1 MQSRIVFED
10 SNATAYQWG
19 KYTLGL
25 GRHYTWQKSD
35 IASRNKYRWSKYNAV
50 QVEEPTY
57 IWGKYGLVEANQ
69 YYTWDRAQYGGVSSY
84 AWDKYNIIPAGTVT
98 YNWSKSYPQ
107 YLWGKFQKVE
117 VPVYNYTY
125 AINNSYTTFPVT
137 QTDYKTI
144 ADKWWE
150 EDLSKFIKIGS
161 CTFDGNVSNP
171 SGSTHPVGY
180 MCISKNSTLD
190 ASTGVQSP
198 ASAIYSSVGF
208 YKVNDFNSSSNG
220 TVIGYM
226 YHGLYQYQSY
236 SYMRPADITEK
247 STNSKYN
254 PIQKVTIDPGFYT
267 TFFDESISH
276 SGSNA
281 QQPEF
286 QVVFVKT
293 SGTTCDMYVRGIN
306 NYGVTYTRTPTGET
320 TIEKGTFIESVTSTN
335 RNTYP
340 DDDYDDN
347 YYYVYDGYSAGAFI
361 ESVVSDSA
369 NTYPDKDIKGDYYY
383 IYTGK
388 DLAYVDKK
396 GTLNSSV
403 TSEDRKAY
411 PDNGVV
417 DGYWYVYTGQS
428 YKTQYYQTGRY
439 LQRAVI
445 SEQIYY
451 SDTKPTLDRNTGQ
464 YTLAYK
470 GVVTS
475 ATVTTE
481 LIAEWLSQGYKY
493 FTTGGYSGRSN
504 YYELL
509 PTTTKYANDY
519 GYNNLLQYQRSSAAG
534 PIEEYGNYLG
544 IQLENPAYYQQV
556 DPTTKAQVKGNFI
569 EEVES
574 NQDDTYPKDGPAAGY
589 YWVYSRQVGQESIG
603 KGTYVEDVTAYA
615 LDTYPQ
621 DGAISGFWYVYQ
633 DYELEYYQGDII
645 TEVNSLDQAKYP
657 QNGIQEGYWYK
668 YTGYSDEDFANEFV
682 DFVTYP
688 DRSYYPT
695 NGEKNGYWYIYI
707 SPVGADLYTITTSEM
722 TKQVSYSQCVNT
734 TADYTIG
741 DAVSATAEFE
751 ILDPDKTATKYTG
764 LKFRYYTQMPNDNQ
778 WRLVGKFNTKEID
791 RVDEHSVKI
800 VGYDEVSLFDIYV
813 DDWIDSVTWP
823 MTLKDMFQSLCTYCG
838 AKFIST
844 DFTNSNFIVK
854 DNFTGINTT
863 GRQVLGYIAQAAASF
878 IYADANGIITIK
890 QYSETGTAIDKTKYT
905 TAVVSDYVTPL
916 INKLTIQMT
925 ENDLGVSTGDG
936 DVVYKI
942 TNNPL
947 FYTEN
952 ENEISTAANHIFS
965 VIKQVNYTPCTI
977 SMLEDYGINCGDI
990 ITIDGKSTYI
1000 MTKSITPEGVELTSL
1015 GTKDREATGEET
1027 NSEIIALRGKT
1038 NELTRDLEQTKS
1050 TITDTAEE
1058 LRSEITQTAN
1068 TINAKI
1074 DYQGE
1079 TISQLQLGLDGIKLT
1094 YNAEAGT
1101 ASITI
1106 GDMTV
1111 SNLVDGKYV
1120 DEVVAGINIQG
1131 YVKFTDLQ
1139 TAGATT
1145 INGSN
1150 ITTGTISADRLALTG
1165 SIAWG
1170 DLSNATKAKIIE
1182 YAEDAASSA
1191 AGVPSYIHSTYIDE
1205 TNIYSPNIYGAKITA
1220 GTSSDGFIRMQSNG
1234 MEFRSSTGGSLIGMG
1249 YYPGKY
1255 NFPYFLLGGG
1265 IDTYGTD
1272 RGMIKKYSN
1281 GIWIGDSD
1289 GVSSSTVGSGT
1300 GLFVRFTD
1308 STLWK
1313 YENGKA
1319 TKL

>member
-98 YNWSKSYPQ
+98 YNWSKNYPQ

-125 AINNSYTTFPVT
+125 SINNSYTTFPAPSYAGSDAT
-137 QTDYKTI
+137 DKQT
-144 ADKWWE
+144 
-150 EDLSKFIKIGS
+150 LL
-161 CTFDGNVSNP
+161 N
-171 SGSTHPVGY
+171 
-180 MCISKNSTLD
+180 
-190 ASTGVQSP
+190 
-198 ASAIYSSVGF
+198 
-208 YKVNDFNSSSNG
+208 
-220 TVIGYM
+220 
-226 YHGLYQYQSY
+226 
-236 SYMRPADITEK
+236 ADITGFVKIGTATFDPTTSKQISGNYTGGVRYGTQTSISTTTGIQSLTSPSTYNARYLELNSIADAAVGDRILGLLTEMSNAKLVAWRPAIK
-247 STNSKYN
+247 SEISSINYPAYC
-254 PIQKVTIDPGFYT
+254 PITALSLDPGYYT
-267 TFFDESISH
+267 AFFPDGSSVSRIGIIFIKES
-276 SGSNA
+276 N
-281 QQPEF
+281 
-286 QVVFVKT
+286 
-293 SGTTCDMYVRGIN
+293 TTAGVYVAGIN
-306 NYGVTYTRTPTGET
+306 NYGVTYTRTPTGQT

-361 ESVVSDSA
+361 ESVVSDA
-369 NTYPDKDIKGDYYY
+369 ADTYPDKDIQGDYYY
-383 IYTGK
+383 IYTGR
-388 DLAYVDKK
+388 DVAYVDKK
-396 GTLNSSV
+396 GTLDSSV
-403 TSEDRKAY
+403 TSEDRRAY
-411 PDNGVV
+411 PDNGVT

-445 SEQIYY
+445 SERIYY
-451 SDTKPTLDRNTGQ
+451 SDTKPTLNRDTGQ

-823 MTLKDMFQSLCTYCG
+823 MTLKDMFQSLCSYCG

-925 ENDLGVSTGDG
+925 ETDLGVSTGDG

-952 ENEISTAANHIFS
+952 EDEISTAANHIFS

-1191 AGVPSYIHSTYIDE
+1191 AEVPSYIHSTYIDE
-1205 TNIYSPNIYGAKITA
+1205 TDIYSPNIYGAKITA

-1234 MEFRSSTGGSLIGMG
+1234 MEFRSSSGGSLIGMG

-1308 STLWK
+1308 NTLWK

>member
-1 MQSRIVFED
+1 MQSKIVFED

-35 IASRNKYRWSKYNAV
+35 IASRNKYTWQKYNAV
-50 QVEEPTY
+50 QVEKPTY
-57 IWGKYGLVEANQ
+57 VWGKYGLIQADQ
-69 YYTWDRAQYGGVSSY
+69 YYSWEKSQYPGAYTYS
-84 AWDKYNIIPAGTVT
+84 WDKYNIIPAGTIT
-98 YNWSKSYPQ
+98 YNWSKNYPQ
-107 YLWGKFQKVE
+107 YLWEKFQKLT
-117 VPVYNYTY
+117 VPVYEYKYSVNNTFTSFPAPTYMGNDTTDKNTLLNADINTFVKIGTATFDPTTSKLIAGNYSGGIRYGTKTSISTSTGIQALSSQQTWNARY
-125 AINNSYTTFPVT
+125 LELNS
-137 QTDYKTI
+137 I
-144 ADKWWE
+144 ADATVG
-150 EDLSKFIKIGS
+150 DRILGLLSEGSITNLASWRPAVKSEISTINYPAYCPITALTLDPGYYTAFFPNSDNYSRFAVIFIKE
-161 CTFDGNVSNP
+161 SN
-171 SGSTHPVGY
+171 T
-180 MCISKNSTLD
+180 T
-190 ASTGVQSP
+190 AGV
-198 ASAIYSSVGF
+198 
-208 YKVNDFNSSSNG
+208 
-220 TVIGYM
+220 
-226 YHGLYQYQSY
+226 
-236 SYMRPADITEK
+236 
-247 STNSKYN
+247 
-254 PIQKVTIDPGFYT
+254 
-267 TFFDESISH
+267 
-276 SGSNA
+276 
-281 QQPEF
+281 
-286 QVVFVKT
+286 
-293 SGTTCDMYVRGIN
+293 YVAGIN
-306 NYGVTYTRTPTGET
+306 NYGVSYTRTPTGET
-320 TIEKGTFIESVTSTN
+320 TVEKGTFLETLTSNN
-335 RNTYP
+335 RNAYP

-347 YYYVYDGYSAGAFI
+347 YYYVYDGYSAGDFI
-361 ESVVSDSA
+361 ENVVSDNP
-369 NTYPDKDIKGDYYY
+369 NTYPDKDISGDYYY

-388 DLAYVDKK
+388 DVAYTDKK
-396 GTLNSSV
+396 GTLNTTI
-403 TSEDRKAY
+403 TSDNRSAY
-411 PDNGVV
+411 PDNGVT

-428 YKTQYYQTGRY
+428 YKKQYYKTAHASTDGFYVNSQAR
-439 LQRAVI
+439 
-445 SEQIYY
+445 IYY
-451 SDTKPTLDRNTGQ
+451 SATKPTLDREKGTYRIDYQ
-464 YTLAYK
+464 
-470 GVVTS
+470 GVVYSS
-475 ATVTTE
+475 AVTTE
-481 LIAEWLSQGYKY
+481 TISGWLTQGYKY
-493 FTTGGYSGRSN
+493 ITINSYTGVS
-504 YYELL
+504 YYCELL
-509 PTTTKYANDY
+509 PTTTKYADDSY
-519 GYNNLLQYQRSSAAG
+519 YYNIIQYQKAQAVG

-544 IQLENPAYYQQV
+544 LQLENSAYYQQKAKE
-556 DPTTKAQVKGNFI
+556 KAQVKGNFI

-574 NQDDTYPKDGPAAGY
+574 DQEDTYPKDGPAANY
-589 YWVYSRQVGQESIG
+589 YWVYDRQIGQESIG
-603 KGTYVEDVTAYA
+603 KGTYVEDVTAYS
-615 LDTYPQ
+615 LDAYPQ
-621 DGAISGFWYVYQ
+621 DGVINNFWYVYQ
-633 DYELEYYQGDII
+633 NYELEYYQGDVIG
-645 TEVNSLDQAKYP
+645 EVNSLDQAKYP
-657 QNGIQEGYWYK
+657 QDGIQEGYWYK

-722 TKQVSYSQCVNT
+722 TKQVSYNQCVNT

-751 ILDPDKTATKYTG
+751 ILDPDKTATKYSG
-764 LKFRYYTQMPNDNQ
+764 LKFRYYTQMPNDSQ

-813 DDWIDSVTWP
+813 DDWINSVTWP
-823 MTLKDMFQSLCTYCG
+823 MTLKDMFQSLCSYCG

-878 IYADANGIITIK
+878 IYANANGIITIK

-925 ENDLGVSTGDG
+925 ENDLGISSGDG

-952 ENEISTAANHIFS
+952 EDEIRTAADHIFS

-977 SMLEDYGINCGDI
+977 SLLEDYGINCGDI
-990 ITIDGKSTYI
+990 ITLDGKSTYI

-1050 TITDTAEE
+1050 TITDTAAE

-1094 YNAEAGT
+1094 YNAQDGT

-1139 TAGATT
+1139 TAGTTT
-1145 INGSN
+1145 INGNN
-1150 ITTGTISADRLALTG
+1150 ITTGTISADRLNLTG
-1165 SIAWG
+1165 AIAWG
-1170 DLSNATKAKIIE
+1170 DLSSATKAKIVE
-1182 YAEDAASSA
+1182 YAEDAAAGA
-1191 AGVPSYIHSTYIDE
+1191 ADVPSYIHNTYIDS
-1205 TNIYSPNIYGAKITA
+1205 TDIYSPNIYGAKITA
-1220 GTSSDGFIRMQSNG
+1220 GTSSDGYIRMQSNG
-1234 MEFRSSTGGSLIGMG
+1234 MEFRSGTGGSLIGMG

-1265 IDTYGTD
+1265 IDSYGTD

-1300 GLFVRFTD
+1300 GLFIRFTD
-1308 STLWK
+1308 NTIWK